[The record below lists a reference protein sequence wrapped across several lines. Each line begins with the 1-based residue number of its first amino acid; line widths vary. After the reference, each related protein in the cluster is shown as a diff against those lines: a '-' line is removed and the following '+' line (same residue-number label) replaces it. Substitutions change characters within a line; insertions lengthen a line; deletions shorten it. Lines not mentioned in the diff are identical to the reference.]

1 MTTGIAGLAA
11 ALLPL
16 EGDTSWRGD
25 GACRWYPTDWWFP
38 VSEQASAVALDI
50 CETCPVLLECM
61 DYGLAHPSLHGVW
74 GGLSENQ
81 RHRIR
86 GGKDRNHHEEARRK
100 IELRTERRRRTRR
113 ATTSTSGSSSH
124 ERAGR

>member
-1 MTTGIAGLAA
+1 MTTGIAGMAA

-86 GGKDRNHHEEARRK
+86 RGKDHPGSCSRPGRRV
-100 IELRTERRRRTRR
+100 RCWSRD
-113 ATTSTSGSSSH
+113 G
-124 ERAGR
+124 

>member
-1 MTTGIAGLAA
+1 MRRGIAGMAA

-16 EGDTSWRGD
+16 EGDVSWR
-25 GACRWYPTDWWFP
+25 YPTDWWFP
-38 VSEQASAVALDI
+38 VSKQASAEALDI

-74 GGLSENQ
+74 GGLNENQ
-81 RHRIR
+81 RVRIR

-113 ATTSTSGSSSH
+113 ATTSTSRSGSSS
-124 ERAGR
+124 A